1 MELGLDG
8 ESVQELEHLFQHH
21 DTQSHLDKG
30 TNAVYQD
37 YSEEK
42 NKYIGSFSFILQ
54 QAFT

>member
-42 NKYIGSFSFILQ
+42 NKYIGSFSFIPQ